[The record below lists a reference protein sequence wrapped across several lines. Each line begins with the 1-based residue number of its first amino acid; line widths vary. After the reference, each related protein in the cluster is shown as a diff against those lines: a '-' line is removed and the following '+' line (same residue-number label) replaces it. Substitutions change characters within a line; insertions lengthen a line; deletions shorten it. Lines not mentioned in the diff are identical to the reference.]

1 MMTLQEKLAQITGLQ
16 KSNESK
22 SIWEQIS
29 VRSLNSAELEK
40 IDYIKVIKDKFS
52 PEKFYG
58 QIVYKD
64 GSSYPKPIQFEKT
77 SIVTL
82 GERIPLKDGT
92 CVGYNYIDYRFK
104 NTTDQDIQ
112 LFVWVE
118 NKTLYAELRSEK
130 EFPWRYEITEED
142 HHFQK
147 EGENY
152 YRVSKIYRNKF
163 DRKTNELLEKT
174 LIWDNHSKVMYDFNL
189 IPKEL
194 IREI

>member
-82 GERIPLKDGT
+82 GERIPLNEIRWVHYRYIGEDTNILKD
-92 CVGYNYIDYRFK
+92 
-104 NTTDQDIQ
+104 
-112 LFVWVE
+112 
-118 NKTLYAELRSEK
+118 TLKFR
-130 EFPWRYEITEED
+130 
-142 HHFQK
+142 
-147 EGENY
+147 
-152 YRVSKIYRNKF
+152 RVVQFSF
-163 DRKTNELLEKT
+163 DNPLGL
-174 LIWDNHSKVMYDFNL
+174 
-189 IPKEL
+189 
-194 IREI
+194 